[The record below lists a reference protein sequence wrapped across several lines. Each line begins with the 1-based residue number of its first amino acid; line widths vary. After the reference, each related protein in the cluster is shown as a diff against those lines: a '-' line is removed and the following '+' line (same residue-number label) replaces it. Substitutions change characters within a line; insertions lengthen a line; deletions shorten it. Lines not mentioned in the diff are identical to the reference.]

1 MSIKSIVDLGAKGI
15 VIATAGAGATS
26 GTQDDGIRYAMEKGV
41 FVVVTTRTGSG
52 RIASRSNGSPVR
64 FQIQGE
70 DLAPVKARILLML
83 ALTKTSDGSEIQRM
97 FTEY

>member
-1 MSIKSIVDLGAKGI
+1 M
-15 VIATAGAGATS
+15 
-26 GTQDDGIRYAMEKGV
+26 
-41 FVVVTTRTGSG
+41 FVVLTTRTGSG
-52 RIASRSNGSPVR
+52 RIAARNTQASAPR

-83 ALTKTSDGSEIQRM
+83 ALTRTNEGSEIQRM